1 VVKDAT
7 GAHSRRRSGWF
18 TMKAQ
23 VGDRLVLEGTHVGDH
38 RRIGVITELRNED
51 GTPPYVVHWLDDDHE
66 AFVFPGPDSR
76 VEPLTQTP
84 TQAERPRTS

>member
-1 VVKDAT
+1 
-7 GAHSRRRSGWF
+7 
-18 TMKAQ
+18 MKAH

-38 RRIGVITELRNED
+38 RRIGVIKEVRRED

-76 VEPLTQTP
+76 IEPLTEMPADTN
-84 TQAERPRTS
+84 RPRTS